1 MTATPERIQDIA
13 HLGSVE
19 LLTPKLDRSLWYFKD
34 VLGMEVVHVDG
45 QSVYLRGYGD
55 HAASALKLTAA
66 ARPGVGCISWR
77 AIGPAALERRVKAIE
92 ANGREGTFSEVR
104 VIGAV
109 ITAPKLLE
117 PASGAKVVLEPRR
130 EPWGKTARYLDPDGN
145 IVSITES

>member
-66 ARPGVGCISWR
+66 AEAGGRLHLVARDRARRPSSGASRRSKRPGLGSAGSTATSAAARPTASATPTATSWR
-77 AIGPAALERRVKAIE
+77 STTRSRSTSRP
-92 ANGREGTFSEVR
+92 T
-104 VIGAV
+104 
-109 ITAPKLLE
+109 TC
-117 PASGAKVVLEPRR
+117 
-130 EPWGKTARYLDPDGN
+130 ARP
-145 IVSITES
+145 

>member
-1 MTATPERIQDIA
+1 MNATPERIQDIA

-66 ARPGVGCISWR
+66 ARSARRRSSGASRRSRRPARGSAGSTATSAAARATASATPTGISWR
-77 AIGPAALERRVKAIE
+77 C
-92 ANGREGTFSEVR
+92 
-104 VIGAV
+104 
-109 ITAPKLLE
+109 ITRSRSTSRP
-117 PASGAKVVLEPRR
+117 
-130 EPWGKTARYLDPDGN
+130 TTCARP
-145 IVSITES
+145 

>member
-92 ANGREGTFSEVR
+92 ATGQGLGW
-104 VIGAV
+104 I
-109 ITAPKLLE
+109 
-117 PASGAKVVLEPRR
+117 
-130 EPWGKTARYLDPDGN
+130 DGDFCRGP
-145 IVSITES
+145 S